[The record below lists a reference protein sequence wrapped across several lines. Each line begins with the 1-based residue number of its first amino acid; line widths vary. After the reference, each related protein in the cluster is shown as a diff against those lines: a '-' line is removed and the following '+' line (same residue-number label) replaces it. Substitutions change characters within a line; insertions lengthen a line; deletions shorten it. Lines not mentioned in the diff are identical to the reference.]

1 MVIDEQLLNLVSAQA
16 KVSSDAGNTKPRIH
30 GLMDM
35 KYLKALWLFVS
46 YLFWPQWGRHKDV

>member
-16 KVSSDAGNTKPRIH
+16 KVSSGAGNTEPRIH

-46 YLFWPQWGRHKDV
+46 YLFVPQRRPKDV

>member
-46 YLFWPQWGRHKDV
+46 YLFVPQRRPKDV